1 MKNTFVI
8 LRLIFVPVIFLAGLM
23 TCASAATP
31 EKALKDNQ
39 FVVVIDPGHGG
50 KDAGAVGSVSKEK
63 DIVLGVGKLLGQK
76 ISQNHPDVKVIYTRQ
91 TDTYVTLQDRA
102 RIANNAKG
110 SLFISLHANSVA
122 KENKRR
128 NVIAGASVYALGLH
142 KTESNLSVAMREN
155 AVIELEGGD
164 YASAYQGFDPTS
176 SESYIMFELT
186 QNNHLQQ
193 SLEYAD
199 LAENELVQTAGRK
212 RQGVMQA
219 GFWVLWATSMPA
231 VLVELDYI
239 CNPTQEQFLTS
250 STGQDKCATA
260 LSNAFDKFY
269 KHHNA
274 YVARGNKSK
283 KPVAEDIKKTPG
295 EIKKDIPAPVQQQTP
310 NKGELTYHVQI
321 LTNPKELPADT
332 RELRGLSDVNYYI
345 DKNVYK
351 YYCGSF
357 KTQQEAQKRL
367 NQLRNR
373 FPQAFIIK
381 MRDGVRLY

>member
-1 MKNTFVI
+1 MKNPYAI
-8 LRLIFVPVIFLAGLM
+8 LRLLILPVIFLAGMM
-23 TCASAATP
+23 TCAYAAGP
-31 EKALKDNQ
+31 EKSLKDNQ

-50 KDAGAVGSVSKEK
+50 KDAGAIGSYAKEK

-76 ISQNHPDVKVIYTRQ
+76 ISQKHPEVKVVFTRN
-91 TDTYVTLQDRA
+91 TDNYITLQERA
-102 RIANNAKG
+102 RIANNARG

-164 YASAYQGFDPTS
+164 YTTAYQGFDPTS

-199 LAENELVQTAGRK
+199 LAENELVVTAGRK

-219 GFWVLWATSMPA
+219 GFWVLWATSMPS

-239 CNPTQEQFLTS
+239 CNPTQEQFLAS
-250 STGQDKCATA
+250 SAGQEKCADA

-274 YVARGNKSK
+274 SAARANKTKKVTSADSKVAQVEVPQEG
-283 KPVAEDIKKTPG
+283 
-295 EIKKDIPAPVQQQTP
+295 APSVQQP
-310 NKGELTYHVQI
+310 VSGKGVLTYHVQI
-321 LTNPKELPADT
+321 LTNPKELPGDT
-332 RELRGLSDVNYYI
+332 RELRGLADVNYY
-345 DKNVYK
+345 KENSTYK
-351 YYCGSF
+351 YYCGCF

-367 NQLRNR
+367 NQLRSR